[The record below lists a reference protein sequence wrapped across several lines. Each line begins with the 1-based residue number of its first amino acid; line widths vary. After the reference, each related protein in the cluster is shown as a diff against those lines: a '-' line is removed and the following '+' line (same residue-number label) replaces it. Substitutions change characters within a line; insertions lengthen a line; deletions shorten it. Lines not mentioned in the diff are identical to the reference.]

1 MRPGQRMTRPIGKV
15 LALSSLAAAL
25 AGVAAADDFVPQP
38 SLNFMGVT
46 GLIDMPTAEV
56 QSDGDLST
64 SVSSFAGITRTT
76 LSFQISPR
84 LSGSFRYSSL
94 RDWLAVSKDT
104 YYDRSFDLRYQIL
117 SEGRYLPAVLVGL
130 QDFIG
135 TDFMSGEYLVATKHL
150 TPQLKFTL
158 GLGWG
163 RYGSYG
169 SIGDTF
175 GKRPS
180 ANFGVGGTPSLKQW
194 FRGPVAP
201 FGGVEWQI
209 TDRLRFKAEYSSDGY
224 TQEVKKGL
232 FDRRIPWNA
241 GIEYDV
247 NNSVRVGLYELY
259 GSKLGFSLQI
269 TLDPKVRPTG
279 SLMGPGPVPVLVRP
293 SITSNPDAWS
303 TSWTS
308 QPDALAILRDNVA
321 KQLAVD
327 GLTLEAL
334 SVTADTAELRI
345 INTTYDSGAQAI
357 GRAARV
363 LTQTMPA
370 SVETFRIVPVVD
382 GIPISAVV
390 ISRTE
395 IENREFAPNGDA
407 SLRAYT
413 RLTDAGPL
421 PAGAIRGDKLY
432 PRLTWSLAP
441 YTRISLFDPDNPLR
455 ADVGLRL
462 SGTYTIVPGVFLS
475 GSVTQK
481 AFGNLN
487 TSTRVSN
494 SVLPHVR
501 TNAYLYDTSSGP
513 QIETLTGAWYSRPGP
528 NLFGRVTVGYLE
540 QMFGGVS
547 GEVLWQRPNSRFAL
561 GAELDYVRQRD
572 YNGGFGFL
580 HYGVTT
586 GFVSAYYKFN
596 SGYMARV
603 DAGRYLAG
611 DVGATLTVS
620 RELPNGWRV
629 GGFATKTNVSAA
641 RFGEGSFDKG
651 IFISIPLNWVLGTP
665 TQDSAGITLRPI
677 QRDGGAMVSVDGR
690 LYDVVRAYQSGD
702 LYDQWGRVFR

>member
-1 MRPGQRMTRPIGKV
+1 MTRPIGKV

-25 AGVAAADDFVPQP
+25 AGMAGADGLVQKP

-46 GLIDMPTAEV
+46 GLIEMPSAEM
-56 QSDGDLST
+56 QSDGALT
-64 SVSSFAGITRTT
+64 TTVSSFAGITRTT

-84 LSGSFRYSSL
+84 LSGSFRYSAL
-94 RDWLAVSKDT
+94 QHWNKTFPITD
-104 YYDRSFDLRYQIL
+104 YDRSFDLRYQIL
-117 SEGRYLPAVLVGL
+117 SEGRYLPALLVGV

-135 TDFMSGEYLVATKHL
+135 TDLLSGEYLVATKHI
-150 TPQLKFTL
+150 TPRLKFTL

-169 SIGDTF
+169 SIANTF
-175 GKRPS
+175 GTRPS
-180 ANFGVGGTPSLKQW
+180 IAFGLGGTPSFKQW
-194 FRGPVAP
+194 FHGPVAP

-209 TDRLRFKAEYSSDGY
+209 SDRLRFKAEYSSDAH

-232 FDRRIPWNA
+232 FDRRIPWDA

-247 NNSVRVGLYELY
+247 NNSVRVGLYELH

-269 TLDPKVRPTG
+269 TLDPKTRPTG
-279 SLMGPGPVPVLVRP
+279 SLMGPGPVPVAVRP
-293 SITSNPDAWS
+293 PITTSPDAWS

-308 QPDALAILRDNVA
+308 QPDALPILRDNVA
-321 KQLAVD
+321 KQLAAE

-345 INTTYDSGAQAI
+345 INTTYDAGAQAI

-382 GIPISAVV
+382 GIPVSAVV
-390 ISRTE
+390 ISRTD

-407 SLRAYT
+407 SLRAYS

-421 PAGAIRGDKLY
+421 PEGAIRGEKLY
-432 PRLTWSLAP
+432 PHLSWSLAP
-441 YTRISLFDPDNPLR
+441 YTRFSLFDPDNPLR

-462 SGTYTIVPGVFLS
+462 SGAYTILPGVILS
-475 GSVTQK
+475 GSITQK

-501 TNAYLYDTSSGP
+501 SDSSLYNKTSGP
-513 QIETLTGAWYSRPGP
+513 QIETLTAAWYSRPGP
-528 NLFGRVTVGYLE
+528 NLYGRVTVGYLE
-540 QMFGGVS
+540 QMYGGVS

-561 GAELDYVRQRD
+561 GAELDYVRKRD
-572 YNGGFGFL
+572 YNGGVGFL

-596 SGYMARV
+596 SGYSARI

-620 RELPNGWRV
+620 REFANGWRV
-629 GGFATKTNVSAA
+629 GAFATKTNVSAK

-651 IFISIPLNWVLGTP
+651 IFISIPLTWALGTP
-665 TQDSAGITLRPI
+665 SQDSAGTVLRPI

-690 LYDVVRAYQSGD
+690 LYDVVRAYHAGD

>member
-1 MRPGQRMTRPIGKV
+1 M
-15 LALSSLAAAL
+15 
-25 AGVAAADDFVPQP
+25 
-38 SLNFMGVT
+38 
-46 GLIDMPTAEV
+46 
-56 QSDGDLST
+56 
-64 SVSSFAGITRTT
+64 
-76 LSFQISPR
+76 
-84 LSGSFRYSSL
+84 
-94 RDWLAVSKDT
+94 
-104 YYDRSFDLRYQIL
+104 
-117 SEGRYLPAVLVGL
+117 
-130 QDFIG
+130 
-135 TDFMSGEYLVATKHL
+135 
-150 TPQLKFTL
+150 
-158 GLGWG
+158 
-163 RYGSYG
+163 
-169 SIGDTF
+169 
-175 GKRPS
+175 
-180 ANFGVGGTPSLKQW
+180 
-194 FRGPVAP
+194 
-201 FGGVEWQI
+201 
-209 TDRLRFKAEYSSDGY
+209 
-224 TQEVKKGL
+224 
-232 FDRRIPWNA
+232 
-241 GIEYDV
+241 
-247 NNSVRVGLYELY
+247 
-259 GSKLGFSLQI
+259 
-269 TLDPKVRPTG
+269 
-279 SLMGPGPVPVLVRP
+279 
-293 SITSNPDAWS
+293 
-303 TSWTS
+303 
-308 QPDALAILRDNVA
+308 
-321 KQLAVD
+321 
-327 GLTLEAL
+327 
-334 SVTADTAELRI
+334 
-345 INTTYDSGAQAI
+345 
-357 GRAARV
+357 
-363 LTQTMPA
+363 
-370 SVETFRIVPVVD
+370 
-382 GIPISAVV
+382 
-390 ISRTE
+390 
-395 IENREFAPNGDA
+395 
-407 SLRAYT
+407 
-413 RLTDAGPL
+413 
-421 PAGAIRGDKLY
+421 
-432 PRLTWSLAP
+432 
-441 YTRISLFDPDNPLR
+441 
-455 ADVGLRL
+455 
-462 SGTYTIVPGVFLS
+462 PGVFLS

-501 TNAYLYDTSSGP
+501 TNAYLYDKSSGP

>member
-1 MRPGQRMTRPIGKV
+1 MRPGQRMPREIGKM

-25 AGVAAADDFVPQP
+25 VGTAGADGLVQKP
-38 SLNFMGVT
+38 SLNLLGVT
-46 GLIDMPTAEV
+46 GLIDMPSAEM
-56 QSDGDLST
+56 QSDGALT
-64 SVSSFAGITRTT
+64 TTVSSFAGITRTT
-76 LSFQISPR
+76 LSFQISPS

-94 RDWLAVSKDT
+94 QHWNKTAPIT
-104 YYDRSFDLRYQIL
+104 YYDRSFDLRYQIF
-117 SEGRYLPAVLVGL
+117 SEGRYLPAVLVGV

-150 TPQLKFTL
+150 TPELKFTL

-175 GKRPS
+175 GARPS
-180 ANFGVGGTPSLKQW
+180 ANIGLGGTPSVKQW

-209 TDRLRFKAEYSSDGY
+209 TDRLRFKAEYSSDVY

-247 NNSVRVGLYELY
+247 SNSIRVGLYELY

-269 TLDPKVRPTG
+269 TLDPKTRPTG
-279 SLMGPGPVPVLVRP
+279 SLMGPGPVPVAVRP
-293 SITSNPDAWS
+293 PIATNPDAWS

-308 QPDALAILRDNVA
+308 QPDALPILRDNVA
-321 KQLAVD
+321 KQLAVE

-334 SVTADTAELRI
+334 YVTADTAELRI
-345 INTTYDSGAQAI
+345 INSTYDAGAQAI

-370 SVETFRIVPVVD
+370 SVETFRIVPVVE
-382 GIPISAVV
+382 GLPVAAVV
-390 ISRTE
+390 MSRTDV
-395 IENREFAPNGDA
+395 ENREFAPNGDA
-407 SLRAYT
+407 SLRAYS

-421 PAGAIRGDKLY
+421 PVGAIRGAKLY
-432 PRLTWSLAP
+432 PHLTWSLAP
-441 YTRISLFDPDNPLR
+441 YTRFSLFDPDNPLR
-455 ADVGLRL
+455 IDVGLRL
-462 SGTYTIVPGVFLS
+462 SGTYTIAPGVILS

-487 TSTRVSN
+487 TSTRGSN

-501 TNAYLYDTSSGP
+501 SDASLYNKTSGP
-513 QIETLTGAWYSRPGP
+513 QLESLTGAWYSRPGP
-528 NLFGRVTVGYLE
+528 NLYGRVTVGYLE

-547 GEVLWQRPNSRFAL
+547 GEVLWQRPDSRLAL

-572 YNGGFGFL
+572 YNGGLGFL

-596 SGYMARV
+596 SGYSARI

-620 RELPNGWRV
+620 REFANGWRV
-629 GGFATKTNVSAA
+629 GAFATKTNVSAA

-651 IFISIPLNWVLGTP
+651 IFISIPLNWALGMP
-665 TQDSAGITLRPI
+665 TQDSAGTTLRPI

-690 LYDVVRAYQSGD
+690 LYDVVRAYHAGD